1 MKLSSKNGHPFMIFE
16 IISRTVRPCAA
27 ACVLCASRAA
37 VCLTTLTVCVQGD
50 LLMTS
55 LQEMPVRLL
64 DTDEHASTVGACQ
77 TARVRNVRLFP
88 SVRTS
93 EPRANQSE
101 AGSSPAC
108 TAPLLNFP
116 VPTEPDIGDPKVK
129 LVVPDLRTLSN
140 VRPPACA

>member
-1 MKLSSKNGHPFMIFE
+1 MKLSSKNGYPFMIFE
-16 IISRTVRPCAA
+16 IISRTVCPLRGGLRALQYRACAA
-27 ACVLCASRAA
+27 AC
-37 VCLTTLTVCVQGD
+37 LTTCLQGD